1 MKKIFLLVVLL
12 SLILCGCQR
21 KQEKL
26 SENLNTSGIESMI
39 IKVLPSPPKMKAIN
53 KEEDIKS
60 IIEYINHISKQRI
73 EQEDMNGWEVLIQ
86 TDGEEKHSIKFIA
99 DMLEID
105 DVWYRVG
112 ETEVEKIKDLY
123 NKLDYDE
130 QQVNWTQD

>member
-12 SLILCGCQR
+12 SLILCGCQS
-21 KQEKL
+21 KQEKI
-26 SENLNTSGIESMI
+26 SEDLNINGIESMI

-86 TDGEEKHSIKFIA
+86 TDGEQKHSIKFIA

-130 QQVNWTQD
+130 ERVNSK

>member
-21 KQEKL
+21 KQEKI
-26 SENLNTSGIESMI
+26 SEDLNINGIESMI

-60 IIEYINHISKQRI
+60 IIEYINSISKQTI
-73 EQEDMNGWEVLIQ
+73 ELEDINGWEVLIQ
-86 TDGEEKHSIKFIA
+86 TYGEQQHSIKFIA
-99 DMLEID
+99 DMLIID

-130 QQVNWTQD
+130 ERVNSK

>member
-1 MKKIFLLVVLL
+1 MKKIILLIVLL
-12 SLILCGCQR
+12 SLIFCGCQR
-21 KQEKL
+21 KQEIL
-26 SENLNTSGIESMI
+26 SENLNISGIDSMI
-39 IKVLPSPPKMKAIN
+39 IKVLPSPPKMKAID

-73 EQEDMNGWEVLIQ
+73 EQEDIKGWEVLIQ
-86 TDGEEKHSIKFIA
+86 TDGEQKHSIKFIA
-99 DMLEID
+99 DMLKID

-112 ETEVEKIKDLY
+112 ETEVEKIKNLY

>member
-12 SLILCGCQR
+12 SLILCGCQS
-21 KQEKL
+21 KQEKI
-26 SENLNTSGIESMI
+26 SEDLNINGIESMI

-86 TDGEEKHSIKFIA
+86 TDGEQKHSIKFIA

-112 ETEVEKIKDLY
+112 ETEVEKIKNLY

-130 QQVNWTQD
+130 ERVNSK

>member
-12 SLILCGCQR
+12 SLILCGCQS
-21 KQEKL
+21 KQEKI
-26 SENLNTSGIESMI
+26 SEDLNINGIESMI

-60 IIEYINHISKQRI
+60 IIAYINHISKQRI

-86 TDGEEKHSIKFIA
+86 TDGEQKHSIKFIA
-99 DMLEID
+99 DMLKID

-112 ETEVEKIKDLY
+112 ETEVEKIKNLY

>member
-12 SLILCGCQR
+12 SLILCGCQS
-21 KQEKL
+21 KQEKI
-26 SENLNTSGIESMI
+26 SEDLNINGIESMI

-86 TDGEEKHSIKFIA
+86 TDGEQKHSIKFIA

>member
-12 SLILCGCQR
+12 SLILCGCQS
-21 KQEKL
+21 KQEKI
-26 SENLNTSGIESMI
+26 SEDLNINGIESMI

-86 TDGEEKHSIKFIA
+86 TDGEQKHSIKFIA

-105 DVWYRVG
+105 EVWYRVG

-130 QQVNWTQD
+130 ERVNSK